1 MSINKKNVLDPAQ
14 ARYLRK
20 TRREEGLSSSSSSS
34 SSPDPYLEKKAENIR
49 NESIKSQ
56 IDYYGYV
63 LEPFNMKNE
72 RGVGK
77 LDDEGFYVFDH
88 KKENEARDAW
98 LDSLDQDPYHQGLVQ
113 NEENKLKALKGVW
126 EEGSGTGIQG
136 KEEGSLLEEEEDV
149 KEREKEGEKIM
160 EKDEGERK
168 KDEILNREQLVL
180 LVEELIGFMRPEE
193 LTSGLI
199 KRMRPKEKKM
209 QVFKK
214 NIRKGVKKDE
224 EGEKKKEKEEE
235 KKQKEGE
242 DQEKKDFL
250 RVVEICDLLINN
262 GFMGKKTIEKIFL

>member
-20 TRREEGLSSSSSSS
+20 TRRADGLSSSSSSSS
-34 SSPDPYLEKKAENIR
+34 SSPDPYLEKKAENLK

-88 KKENEARDAW
+88 IKENEARDAW
-98 LDSLDQDPYHQGLVQ
+98 LDSLDQDPYHQGLAQ
-113 NEENKLKALKGVW
+113 NEENKQKAAKGVW
-126 EEGSGTGIQG
+126 EEKKEESGIVVEEEGME
-136 KEEGSLLEEEEDV
+136 KEEGG
-149 KEREKEGEKIM
+149 KREKVEGEV
-160 EKDEGERK
+160 K
-168 KDEILNREQLVL
+168 KEEILNKEQLVL
-180 LVEELIGFMRPEE
+180 LVEELTGYMKEEE
-193 LTSGLI
+193 LTSGMI

-214 NIRKGVKKDE
+214 NIRKGMKKDE
-224 EGEKKKEKEEE
+224 EGEKREKEGD
-235 KKQKEGE
+235 KKQKEEE
-242 DQEKKDFL
+242 DEEKNKFL
-250 RVVEICDLLINN
+250 RVVEICDLLTNN
-262 GFMGKKTIEKIFL
+262 GYMGKQKTYA